1 VSDIQV
7 HVESWEEVRA
17 GGTNLIYAQIPH
29 KRGKKETKMCR
40 FSAYVDVLVPPL
52 SPSLRLSGSFGRF
65 MTSISSS
72 PQHRTSNKHQHPRRP
87 RTPTTLHGKQPCS
100 DASAPPTPR
109 ATQRR
114 PCEEGVETSRRTHTH
129 ADTNRGDLGQS

>member
-1 VSDIQV
+1 
-7 HVESWEEVRA
+7 
-17 GGTNLIYAQIPH
+17 
-29 KRGKKETKMCR
+29 MCR
-40 FSAYVDVLVPPL
+40 FSAYVDVLELPFPL
-52 SPSLRLSGSFGRF
+52 PLRLSGSFGRF

-72 PQHRTSNKHQHPRRP
+72 HQHRTSNKHQHPRRP